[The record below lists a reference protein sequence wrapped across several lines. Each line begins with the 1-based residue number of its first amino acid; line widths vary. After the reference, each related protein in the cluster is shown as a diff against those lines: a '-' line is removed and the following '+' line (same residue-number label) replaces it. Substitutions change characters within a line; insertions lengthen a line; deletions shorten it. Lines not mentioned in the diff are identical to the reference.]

1 MSEEKRKL
9 EDIEPVEDTK
19 RFKQEK
25 GVAQIKPEFIVDRK
39 TTESIDDDSA
49 EQNSRDIN
57 EDQQQQNKNGKNNK
71 KKKGQNKNRNL
82 VQMKES
88 IKLCPSIIDV
98 EKPCIK
104 GVECRFS
111 HNLEEYLA
119 QKPIDIEGSCPV
131 WDALGYCPLSIK
143 CRWLHSHFNKEAKT
157 VTFKEGV
164 VKDDQKGEIN
174 WVSNDDKRQMSKKSA
189 PLRLSDLAIQL
200 FDNRK
205 EMDPEER
212 KILEN
217 EFNDSIV
224 KPGEKKRINHKGKM
238 ILSPLATVGNL
249 PFRRMMRTLGAE
261 VTFSEMTLTMP
272 LITGQN
278 SEWALLKAHKSEY
291 PGFGAQIATNKSW
304 QAAKAVESI
313 AKYTPN
319 MSEINLNCGCPI
331 DLLFKK
337 GEGSGLMAN
346 PNRMK
351 AILKNMAYT
360 SGDIPITVKMRMGVL
375 DSKPNAIEIVKSLLD
390 ESGRDIAAITIHGR
404 SRQQRYSKEAN
415 WDYIQSVGQVVKNYN
430 ESFEEEKDT
439 SDKPNP
445 VYLIGNGDI
454 FTYEDWNHHM
464 QLEGVDSV
472 MVARGALI
480 KPWIFEEFKAQ
491 QYIDKSATERLE
503 IIKQYSNY
511 ALEHWGTDE
520 FGINTA
526 RRFLCEY
533 LSFTHRYIP
542 VGILDKLPPKLN
554 ERPPKW
560 RGRSELETLLGS
572 SDYNDWIKISEMFLG
587 KANENFSFIPKHKSN
602 S

>member
-9 EDIEPVEDTK
+9 EDSEVVEDSK

-25 GVAQIKPEFIVDRK
+25 GVAQIKPEFIIDPRN
-39 TTESIDDDSA
+39 TESIDDDSA
-49 EQNSRDIN
+49 EQNSRELIQDPQPN
-57 EDQQQQNKNGKNNK
+57 TGKKNKN

-82 VQMKES
+82 VQLKET
-88 IKLCPSIIDV
+88 IKLCPSIIDT

-104 GVECRFS
+104 GIECKFS
-111 HNLEEYLA
+111 HDLDEYLA
-119 QKPIDIEGSCPV
+119 QKPVDLEGKCPV
-131 WDALGYCPLSIK
+131 WDALGYCPLSVK
-143 CRWLHSHFNKEAKT
+143 CRWLHSHFNKDTKSIE
-157 VTFKEGV
+157 FKDGHS
-164 VKDDQKGEIN
+164 KDEQKGEIN

-212 KILEN
+212 KKLEN
-217 EFNDSIV
+217 EFNESVI
-224 KPGEKKRINHKGKM
+224 KPAEKKRINHKGKM

-249 PFRRMMRTLGAE
+249 PFRRMMKTLGAE

-351 AILKNMAYT
+351 SILKNMAYT

-375 DSKPNAIEIVKSLLD
+375 DSKPNAIEIVKNLLD
-390 ESGRDIAAITIHGR
+390 ESGRDIAAVTIHGR

-415 WDYIQSVGQVVKNYN
+415 WDYIQSVGKVVKEFN

-491 QYIDKSATERLE
+491 QYIDKSSTERLE

-542 VGILDKLPPKLN
+542 VGILDKMPPKLN

-560 RGRSELETLLGS
+560 RGRNELETLLGS
-572 SDYNDWIKISEMFLG
+572 SDYNDWIKVSEMFLG
-587 KANENFSFIPKHKSN
+587 KANENFTFIPKHKSN

>member
-9 EDIEPVEDTK
+9 EDVAESDDTK
-19 RFKQEK
+19 RFKQER
-25 GVAQIKPEFIVDRK
+25 GVAQIKPEFIIDFK
-39 TTESIDDDSA
+39 NTESIDDDSA
-49 EQNSRDIN
+49 EQNSREVPQ
-57 EDQQQQNKNGKNNK
+57 EDPQANGKKNKN
-71 KKKGQNKNRNL
+71 KKKGQNKARNL
-82 VQMKES
+82 VQAKETF
-88 IKLCPSIIDV
+88 KLCPSVLDT
-98 EKPCIK
+98 EKPCVK

-111 HNLEEYLA
+111 HSVEDYLA
-119 QKPIDIEGSCPV
+119 QKPTDLEGSCPV

-143 CRWLHSHFNKEAKT
+143 CRWLHSHFNTETKSVTYKETYDKQ
-157 VTFKEGV
+157 
-164 VKDDQKGEIN
+164 DQKGEIN
-174 WVSNDDKRQMSKKSA
+174 WISNDDKRAMSKKAA
-189 PLRLSDLAIQL
+189 PLRISDLCIQL
-200 FDNRK
+200 YDNRK
-205 EMDPEER
+205 EIEPEER
-212 KILEN
+212 KRMEA
-217 EFNDSIV
+217 EFHDSIV
-224 KPGEKKRINHKGKM
+224 KPGEKKKLDHRGKM

-249 PFRRMMRTLGAE
+249 PFRRMMRGLGAD
-261 VTFSEMTLTMP
+261 VTYSEMTLTMP
-272 LITGQN
+272 LISGQN

-313 AKYTPN
+313 ARYAPQ

-346 PNRMK
+346 PKRMK

-360 SGDIPITVKMRMGVL
+360 SGDIPITVKMRMGVQ
-375 DSKPNAIEIVKSLLD
+375 DSKPNAVEIVKSLLD
-390 ESGRDIAAITIHGR
+390 ESGGDIAAVTIHGR
-404 SRQQRYSKEAN
+404 SRQQRYSRAAN
-415 WDYIQSVGQVVKNYN
+415 WEYIQSVGQVVKEYN
-430 ESFEEEKDT
+430 ESFEEEKEV
-439 SDKPNP
+439 SDRPNP

-454 FTYEDWNHHM
+454 FTHEDWNHHM
-464 QLEGVDSV
+464 ALEGVDSV

-491 QYIDKSATERLE
+491 QYLDKTASERLE
-503 IIKQYSNY
+503 LLRTYTNY

-520 FGINTA
+520 FGINTV

-542 VGILDKLPPKLN
+542 VGILDKLPPRLN

-560 RGRSELETLLGS
+560 RGRNELETLLGS
-572 SDYNDWIKISEMFLG
+572 SDCNDWIKITEMFLG
-587 KANENFSFIPKHKSN
+587 KASDSFAFIPKHKSN